1 MVERERSLDI
11 HKLSKEDLANLSNF
25 LGQKTREMVD
35 DAADKIN
42 ALLKIYGM
50 TAKLQVV
57 IEQLAASAPKNIG
70 TSTKGGGASRKQS

>member
-11 HKLSKEDLANLSNF
+11 NKLSKEDMTNLSNS

-35 DAADKIN
+35 EAANKIN

-57 IEQLAASAPKNIG
+57 IEQLGAPKP
-70 TSTKGGGASRKQS
+70 KKARRPRKQS

>member
-11 HKLSKEDLANLSNF
+11 NKLSKEDLTNLSNS

-35 DAADKIN
+35 EAADKIN

-57 IEQLAASAPKNIG
+57 IEQLSIPKVKRG
-70 TSTKGGGASRKQS
+70 RRSRKQS